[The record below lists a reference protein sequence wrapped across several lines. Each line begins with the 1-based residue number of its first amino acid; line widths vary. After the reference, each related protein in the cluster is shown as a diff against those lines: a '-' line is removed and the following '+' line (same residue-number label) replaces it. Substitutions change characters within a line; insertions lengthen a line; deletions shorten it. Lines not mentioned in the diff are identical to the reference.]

1 MDAKLAPQAPRR
13 PAARR
18 LAVAVGAFVTLV
30 TVLVFQLSASS
41 TQAAQAF
48 PQDAQHH
55 HRALRNMDTT
65 ALPTL
70 RLHFTMKRS
79 SLNVHGLSEFDV
91 LANPVVSDKSS
102 VSYNS
107 VATFQVGDVTHKYMV
122 VDGVTYH
129 VTESSAGAA
138 ATTTCLAADS
148 FPQVGEMLAA
158 LNGASRINGVQSS
171 QSIDCPSD
179 KLYKLAFGGD
189 TFVLCS
195 TLRANG
201 PGFKVFGADLN
212 VEARYMPS
220 AVSIAAPALT
230 VDQAEA
236 CGKLTSSASVS
247 SRTMNLLSGASASS
261 SSTDSYVNVAADST
275 ASNAVLADATCA
287 CKGAKRPCI
296 FFHGLGQAT
305 EGAVADSSTYFGDI
319 KGHAPCCTTIKFA
332 NLNTVNFGWNNDTL
346 QQKVCDIA
354 LSQSATSN
362 TATKVIADTIVV
374 AHSMGNNM
382 LAGAIS
388 TGKCSLA
395 KSSEWVALSGPMKG
409 SMGSDY
415 LQKSCGSG
423 GLSGLIAGIVGKC
436 PADTATKALAYEG
449 EAYCP
454 ATLKAQYDA
463 AQVSFKQSVTAAMC
477 SDGNTGLSSSDQLTY
492 RLGGSIIGHKSSE
505 NDGIVEY
512 QSCRADIPT
521 TQFANTYTSKFYVT
535 KLNHADT
542 AFRHGDSASNNA
554 QKPVKWFEC
563 LL

>member
-1 MDAKLAPQAPRR
+1 MPMNAKLVPQAPHR
-13 PAARR
+13 PVSRR
-18 LAVAVGAFVTLV
+18 LAVAVGVFVTLV
-30 TVLVFQLSASS
+30 TVLVFQFSSS
-41 TQAAQAF
+41 TQTIQAF
-48 PQDAQHH
+48 TQDASPQQQN
-55 HRALRNMDTT
+55 HRALRNMDAQ

-70 RLHFTMKRS
+70 RLHFIMKRS
-79 SLNVHGLSEFDV
+79 TLNVHGLSEFDV
-91 LANPVVSDKSS
+91 LANPVVSDKS

-107 VATFQVGDVTHKYMV
+107 VATFQVGDVTHKYIV

-129 VTESSAGAA
+129 VTESAAG
-138 ATTTCLAADS
+138 TVSQTITTCLAADS
-148 FPQVGEMLAA
+148 FPQVSEILAA

-179 KLYKLAFGGD
+179 KLYKLAFGGE

-195 TLRANG
+195 TLRTNG
-201 PGFKVFGADLN
+201 SGFKVFGADLS
-212 VEARYMPS
+212 VEVRYMSS
-220 AVSIAAPALT
+220 AVSIVAPALT
-230 VDQAEA
+230 AEQAEA

-247 SRTMNLLSGASASS
+247 TRTMSLLSGATSS
-261 SSTDSYVNVAADST
+261 SSTNSYVNVAADFTVSD
-275 ASNAVLADATCA
+275 AVLADATCT
-287 CKGAKRPCI
+287 CKSAKRPCI

-305 EGAVADSSTYFGDI
+305 EGAVADTSTYFGDI
-319 KGHAPCCTTIKFA
+319 KSHAPCCTTIKFA

-354 LSQSATSN
+354 LSQSATSSK
-362 TATKVIADTIVV
+362 ATKVIADTIVV

-449 EAYCP
+449 DAYCP

-463 AQVSFKQSVTAAMC
+463 AQVSFKQSVTAAIC

-505 NDGIVEY
+505 NDGIVSGCVLLLFFPQ
-512 QSCRADIPT
+512 QSVHTRT
-521 TQFANTYTSKFYVT
+521 EWVT
-535 KLNHADT
+535 
-542 AFRHGDSASNNA
+542 DSPSSDPLCVGN
-554 QKPVKWFEC
+554 C
-563 LL
+563 LSVLLCCLITVH